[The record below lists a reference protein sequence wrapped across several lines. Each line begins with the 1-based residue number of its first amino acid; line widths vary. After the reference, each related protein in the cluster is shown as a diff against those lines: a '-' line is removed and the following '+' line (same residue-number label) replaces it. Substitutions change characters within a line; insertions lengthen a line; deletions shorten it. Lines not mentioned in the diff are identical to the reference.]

1 MDSLPC
7 IGDLMIKK
15 TLATFISGTICLKGL
30 GLEIGP
36 ACKASDLQ
44 QDSNKAM
51 QRPLI
56 LIAGIIQG
64 ARKAGKARN
73 HSPRKAGQPR
83 TQPAKIAADRP
94 RWSAQRQATQRQ
106 AEVIQR

>member
-15 TLATFISGTICLKGL
+15 RATFISGIMCLKGL
-30 GLEIGP
+30 GLKIGP

-44 QDSNKAM
+44 QDSTKAM
-51 QRPLI
+51 HRPLI
-56 LIAGIIQG
+56 LIAGITQG
-64 ARKAGKARN
+64 ARTAGKARN
-73 HSPRKAGQPR
+73 HSPRIAGKPR

-106 AEVIQR
+106 AEVMQR